1 MIYLWETFNVEP
13 ASPEGLDKFVT
24 LAGETLLPAYERL
37 RARLAAAWYSDI
49 EWFCQVTQVLE
60 FDDFAALGEFRE
72 RARQDEG
79 WAECEKRL
87 EEAAPER
94 SRRLFEPFAVPPE
107 TLKEA
112 SAQSRETPLKVYTVA
127 AMDVAPGKMAQLK
140 QGMEAAAKALPLVA
154 NWRAITGKQNEVID
168 LWKGPMRQSGYE
180 PSNEGTN
187 QFFRGVRTLAPRERL
202 YPVFALPYSPLR

>member
-13 ASPEGLDKFVT
+13 ASPEGLDRFVA
-24 LAGETLLPAYERL
+24 LAGEALLPAYEWL
-37 RARLAAAWYSDI
+37 GARLAAAWYSDI

-60 FDDFAALGEFRE
+60 FDDLAALGAFRE
-72 RARQDEG
+72 KARHDER
-79 WAECEKRL
+79 WRECEQRL

-94 SRRLFEPFAVPPE
+94 SQRLFEPFAVPAE
-107 TLKEA
+107 TLREA
-112 SAQSRETPLKVYTVA
+112 SAQSREAPLKVYTVA
-127 AMDVAPGKMAQLK
+127 ALEVAPGRMAQLK
-140 QGMEAAAKALPLVA
+140 QGMEAAAKSLPLVA

-168 LWKGPMRQSGYE
+168 LWKGSMRQAGYE

-202 YPVFALPYSPLR
+202 YPVFTLPYSPLR